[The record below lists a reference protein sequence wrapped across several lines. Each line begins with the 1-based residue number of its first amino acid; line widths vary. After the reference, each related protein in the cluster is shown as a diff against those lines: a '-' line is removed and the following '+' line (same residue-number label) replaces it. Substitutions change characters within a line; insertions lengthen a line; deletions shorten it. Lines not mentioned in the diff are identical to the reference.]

1 MSIKVP
7 QRFIICWMTS
17 FTSEVCQVKVFDNL
31 QFDCGNY
38 IFYFWV
44 INCFCFI
51 DDVFFVLFLILDNL
65 FVICIKPLDG
75 GWWLPSPRLTFDLD
89 LSIHIEKKVLGKKFW
104 IKPVWHMQTKPQFI
118 DQGVVLLV
126 IKTIPQKIPFP
137 TLTSLDSITSI
148 AAPFWI
154 TGALGFTSTVTLNII
169 KI

>member
-1 MSIKVP
+1 MEAGGFPP
-7 QRFIICWMTS
+7 QDLHLTS
-17 FTSEVCQVKVFDNL
+17 TYQ
-31 QFDCGNY
+31 Y
-38 IFYFWV
+38 IW
-44 INCFCFI
+44 
-51 DDVFFVLFLILDNL
+51 
-65 FVICIKPLDG
+65 K
-75 GWWLPSPRLTFDLD
+75 
-89 LSIHIEKKVLGKKFW
+89 KKVLGKKFW

-126 IKTIPQKIPFP
+126 IISIPQKIPFP

>member
-1 MSIKVP
+1 MRFVKSRSLTISSLIVEIAFFIFELSTVSVSSMMFSSSSSSFLTISSSFASNHLMEAGGFPP
-7 QRFIICWMTS
+7 QDLHLTS
-17 FTSEVCQVKVFDNL
+17 TYQ
-31 QFDCGNY
+31 Y
-38 IFYFWV
+38 IW
-44 INCFCFI
+44 
-51 DDVFFVLFLILDNL
+51 
-65 FVICIKPLDG
+65 K
-75 GWWLPSPRLTFDLD
+75 
-89 LSIHIEKKVLGKKFW
+89 KKVLGKKFW